1 MLEWL
6 QSLTPEFYI
15 LFGFSFI
22 LLIFLIVILVKLI
35 QTNRRI
41 GTQDFNVLE
50 SISKDGEEY
59 TYHVTLVN
67 KGFTSNQIDIIG
79 ITESNIRHILR
90 QEEYHVGPRS
100 KVIADILMEEIE
112 SLFKEE
118 KNHKKV
124 YLFAENEIGLRNTDK
139 CKKLNNFLK
148 RRKMEAKNAR
158 KLAAKKERFET
169 GTYNGWERT
178 GLFIKLLFRPFYKL
192 GVKIK
197 HRTNLTLKE
206 AEVRRAQKAE
216 HDKIKYKLEATLAKS
231 NEIKVHEESAKEN
244 KTRET
249 ELELLKQ
256 EKVLE
261 IESLKQKAIIEA
273 YEAKRQEINAI
284 NPKKEV
290 NKYFKENPINY
301 DEIYQ
306 TEEIDD
312 LKTLDGV
319 DEPSE
324 DYLEKNKKE
333 PVNEKPKETLEE
345 KIKPKKEPVK
355 EKPVKKS
362 SVNEKPKETS
372 EEKIKPKKE
381 PVKEKENKEK
391 EANTPKKS
399 KNGKKKE
406 K

>member
-1 MLEWL
+1 MLDWL
-6 QSLTPEFYI
+6 QNLPPEFYI
-15 LFGFSFI
+15 LFCFLSI
-22 LLIFLIVILVKLI
+22 LLAFLIVILVKLI
-35 QTNRRI
+35 ETNRRV
-41 GTQDFNVLE
+41 GTQDFDILE

-59 TYHVTLVN
+59 TYHITLVN

-90 QEEYHVGPRS
+90 QEEYHIGPRS
-100 KVIADILMEEIE
+100 KVIADISMDEIE

-124 YLFAENEIGLRNTDK
+124 YLFAENEIGLRNINK
-139 CKKLNNFLK
+139 CKKLNRFLIH
-148 RRKMEAKNAR
+148 RKKEAKKAHR
-158 KLAAKKERFET
+158 LAEKKERFET
-169 GTYNGWERT
+169 GTYNAWERT
-178 GLFIKLLFRPFYKL
+178 RLFIKLLFRPFYKL

-206 AEVRRAQKAE
+206 SEVRRAQKAE

-231 NEIKVHEESAKEN
+231 NEIKIREEAAKEN

-261 IESLKQKAIIEA
+261 IESLKQKALMEA
-273 YEAKRQEINAI
+273 YEAKRQEIQNI

-301 DEIYQ
+301 DEIYL
-306 TEEIDD
+306 TEEMDD
-312 LKTLDGV
+312 LKALDGV
-319 DEPSE
+319 GEPEES
-324 DYLEKNKKE
+324 YLENKKE
-333 PVNEKPKETLEE
+333 PKKE
-345 KIKPKKEPVK
+345 KKEPVK
-355 EKPVKKS
+355 QES
-362 SVNEKPKETS
+362 KEIL
-372 EEKIKPKKE
+372 EEKQEPKKE
-381 PVKEKENKEK
+381 ATKEEPKGSLKEKKEVKKEVITKEENKGK
-391 EANTPKKS
+391 AVNTPKKS
-399 KNGKKKE
+399 KNETKKE

>member
-1 MLEWL
+1 MLDWL
-6 QSLTPEFYI
+6 QNLPPEFYI
-15 LFGFSFI
+15 LFCFLSI
-22 LLIFLIVILVKLI
+22 LLAFLIVILVKLI
-35 QTNRRI
+35 ETNRRV
-41 GTQDFNVLE
+41 GTQDFDILE

-59 TYHVTLVN
+59 TYHITLVN
-67 KGFTSNQIDIIG
+67 KGFTSNQIDVIG

-90 QEEYHVGPRS
+90 QEEYHIGPRS
-100 KVIADILMEEIE
+100 KVIADISMDEIE

-124 YLFAENEIGLRNTDK
+124 YLFAENEIGLRNINK
-139 CKKLNNFLK
+139 CKKLNRFLIH
-148 RRKMEAKNAR
+148 RKKEAKKAHR
-158 KLAAKKERFET
+158 LAEKKERFET
-169 GTYNGWERT
+169 GTYNAWERT

-206 AEVRRAQKAE
+206 SEVRRAQKAE

-231 NEIKVHEESAKEN
+231 NEIKIREEAAKEN

-261 IESLKQKAIIEA
+261 IESLKQKALMEA
-273 YEAKRQEINAI
+273 YEAKRQEIQNI

-301 DEIYQ
+301 DEIYL
-306 TEEIDD
+306 TEEMDD
-312 LKTLDGV
+312 LKALDGV
-319 DEPSE
+319 GEPEES
-324 DYLEKNKKE
+324 YLENNKKE
-333 PVNEKPKETLEE
+333 PKKEKKEPVKQEPKETLEE
-345 KIKPKKEPVK
+345 KQEPKKEATKEEPKVSLK
-355 EKPVKKS
+355 EKKEVKKE
-362 SVNEKPKETS
+362 VITKE
-372 EEKIKPKKE
+372 
-381 PVKEKENKEK
+381 ENKEK
-391 EANTPKKS
+391 AVNTPKKS
-399 KNGKKKE
+399 KNGTKKE